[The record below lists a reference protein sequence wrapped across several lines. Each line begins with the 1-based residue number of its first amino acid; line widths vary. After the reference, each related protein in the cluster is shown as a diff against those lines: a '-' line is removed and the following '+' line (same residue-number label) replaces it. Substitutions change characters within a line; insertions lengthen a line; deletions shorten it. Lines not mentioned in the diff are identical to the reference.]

1 MQRPT
6 GATVAAWGRLFGSRL
21 TLQKGVEPSAM
32 TTMQGAVLPP
42 PEGRYTPENRMGATS
57 PTAKEAKRAA
67 TPTSDSETPPPPLP
81 HAAPPPLP
89 TSRSEPE
96 LVPSESGVCTQLVQ
110 KNTSYLLQDDDRIL
124 SLCKQLFYDCQLW
137 YAASRRCRQV
147 GDCACSH
154 SS

>member
-1 MQRPT
+1 MRELYLHFRQVFNVKMTRCVGVAGQNVQRPT

-42 PEGRYTPENRMGATS
+42 PEGRYTPENRIGATS
-57 PTAKEAKRAA
+57 PTVKEAKRAA

-96 LVPSESGVCTQLVQ
+96 LVPSESGVCTQLV
-110 KNTSYLLQDDDRIL
+110 
-124 SLCKQLFYDCQLW
+124 
-137 YAASRRCRQV
+137 
-147 GDCACSH
+147 
-154 SS
+154 